1 MNFLDLINSIDENRL
16 VATSSQK
23 IQTSNILIDQS
34 NQNISQENF
43 KKFQKFT
50 DENNFVDRFQKVLE
64 GEICNLSENKPATHF
79 QYRTKGSNLYES
91 NLKNL
96 KEVANKLRDKKT
108 IIFFGIG
115 GSYLAPNLL
124 NEVFGSLDKE
134 IIFVTG
140 SDPDEYKDLESNT
153 LKDAAFILASKSL
166 STTETLT
173 SYESVTKREFLLDTY
188 AITSNIDGAKNY
200 GISDENIIP
209 MDISMGGRFSIWGP
223 INLLFYLIH
232 GESKY
237 KEFLKGAEKSDKL
250 SLSNNV
256 SENPSLSLSIQD
268 VIMNNVFETEST
280 LVINYDWK
288 LRNFYQYVQ
297 QLEMESTGKSVDQN
311 GKELNY
317 QTGMIVWGGFG
328 PRSQHS
334 FFQQVYQGTKDYN
347 LYFVTTKSDQLNY
360 KQFLGQSKSLKDGND
375 KESDLNKRVSK
386 RNFTTIELNS
396 ITPEALGELMAM
408 WENKVIFNS
417 FFWNINPFDQWG
429 VELGKTNTKSELD
442 K

>member
-1 MNFLDLINSIDENRL
+1 MNFLDLINSIDKNRL

-79 QYRTKGSNLYES
+79 QYRIKGSNLYES
-91 NLKNL
+91 NLENL

-153 LKDAAFILASKSL
+153 LKDAAFILASKSF

-173 SYESVTKREFLLDTY
+173 SYEFVTKREFLLDTY

-209 MDISMGGRFSIWGP
+209 MDVSMGGRFSIWGP

-250 SLSNNV
+250 SLNNNI

-347 LYFVTTKSDQLNY
+347 LYFVVTKSDQLNY

-375 KESDLNKRVSK
+375 KESNLNKRVSK

>member
-1 MNFLDLINSIDENRL
+1 MNFLDLINSIDKNRL

-153 LKDAAFILASKSL
+153 LKDAAFILASKSF

-209 MDISMGGRFSIWGP
+209 MDVSMGGRFSIWGP

-250 SLSNNV
+250 SLNNNI

-268 VIMNNVFETEST
+268 VIMNNVFEIEST

>member
-1 MNFLDLINSIDENRL
+1 MNFLNFIKTIDKNKLFNE
-16 VATSSQK
+16 SEHK
-23 IQTSNILIDQS
+23 IKTSNILIDQS
-34 NQNISQENF
+34 NQNISKETYKN
-43 KKFQKFT
+43 FQKFI
-50 DENNFVDRFQKVLE
+50 DDNNFIERFQKILE
-64 GEICNLSENKPATHF
+64 GEVCNASENKPATHF
-79 QYRTKGSNLYES
+79 QYRAEGNNLYES

-96 KEVANKLRDKKT
+96 KAVSNKLKDKK
-108 IIFFGIG
+108 IIVFFGIG

-124 NEVFGSLDKE
+124 NEVFGSLNKQ
-134 IIFVTG
+134 IIFITG
-140 SDPDEYKDLESNT
+140 SDPDEYKDLEKNN
-153 LKDAAFILASKSL
+153 LNDAAFILATKSF

-173 SYESVTKREFLLDTY
+173 SYQSVTNGEFLSDTF
-188 AITSNIDGAKNY
+188 AITSNIDDAKHY

-209 MDISMGGRFSIWGP
+209 MDSSMGGRFSIWGP

-232 GESKY
+232 GEDKY
-237 KEFLKGAEKSDKL
+237 KEFLKGAEKSDQL
-250 SLSNNV
+250 SLNKDISQ
-256 SENPSLSLSIQD
+256 NPSLTLSIQD
-268 VIMNNVFETEST
+268 VVMNNVCEIEST

-297 QLEMESTGKSVDQN
+297 QVEMESTGKSVDQN
-311 GKELNY
+311 GKELDY

-334 FFQQVYQGTKDYN
+334 FFQQVYQGTKNYN

-375 KESDLNKRVSK
+375 RESDINKRVSK

-396 ITPEALGELMAM
+396 LTPETLGELMAM

>member
-153 LKDAAFILASKSL
+153 LKDAAFILASKSF

-334 FFQQVYQGTKDYN
+334 FFQQVYQGTKNYN